1 MFARVNATGY
11 SLVATNPRFWSQR
24 SPKPHCR
31 KSSRSGPLGSLRAR
45 CNASVACLLI
55 GEIVVRDEWCF
66 MAAVP
71 STSCPHYGLA
81 KCEQSSLSVLYPTE
95 LSSFEDYSGG
105 RNPPLIQAIRLLRF
119 QRIGPLT
126 LKALER
132 ALTLAVWRQCLDHI
146 GPPHWGQVG
155 RRSARE

>member
-1 MFARVNATGY
+1 
-11 SLVATNPRFWSQR
+11 
-24 SPKPHCR
+24 
-31 KSSRSGPLGSLRAR
+31 
-45 CNASVACLLI
+45 VACLLI

-81 KCEQSSLSVLYPTE
+81 KCEQSRLSVRHPTE

-105 RNPPLIQAIRLLRF
+105 RNPPLIQANRLLRF

-126 LKALER
+126 GSPSVATKS
-132 ALTLAVWRQCLDHI
+132 
-146 GPPHWGQVG
+146 
-155 RRSARE
+155 SASIAACH